1 MKNYLFLS
9 VFIVILYSCGSTD
22 EAKKIEIT
30 QTEVEGNDLN
40 TYEGRVNEIALYT
53 KLIYDDSLVFN
64 KEYAEKLL
72 NAYDKFIIHDSYY
85 NVSKEYMFKA
95 GEICKALDRPN
106 DAIKYFNMLLERD
119 PKDELAGSALFYKAM
134 IIGDVLHDDEL
145 AKVTYQE
152 FIDKYPEHPLVES
165 AKASIQLQG
174 KTLEEI
180 VKGFKEKEKNV

>member
-1 MKNYLFLS
+1 MKN
-9 VFIVILYSCGSTD
+9 FIVLSFLVFSIFGCGSSD
-22 EAKKIEIT
+22 EAKVEVV
-30 QTEVEGNDLN
+30 QSEVEVNDLT

-53 KLIYDDSLVFN
+53 KLIYDDSLVFK

-72 NAYDKFIIHDSYY
+72 NAYDKFITHDSYY

-134 IIGDVLHDDEL
+134 IIGDMLHDDEL
-145 AKVTYQE
+145 AKTTYQE
-152 FIDKYPEHPLVES
+152 FIDKYPKHPLVES
-165 AKASIQLQG
+165 AKASIKLQG
-174 KTLEEI
+174 QTLEEI

>member
-1 MKNYLFLS
+1 MKNIIILS
-9 VFIVILYSCGSTD
+9 FIVIAIFGCDSTD
-22 EAKKIEIT
+22 EAKVEVT

-64 KEYAEKLL
+64 KENAEKLL
-72 NAYDKFIIHDSYY
+72 NAYDKFITHDSYY

-95 GEICKALDRPN
+95 GELSRALDKPN
-106 DAIKYFNMLLERD
+106 DAIKYFNMLLEKD

-134 IIGDVLHDDEL
+134 IIGDMLHDDEL
-145 AKVTYQE
+145 AKATYQE
-152 FIDKYPEHPLVES
+152 FIDNYPDHPLVES

-174 KTLEEI
+174 QTLEEI